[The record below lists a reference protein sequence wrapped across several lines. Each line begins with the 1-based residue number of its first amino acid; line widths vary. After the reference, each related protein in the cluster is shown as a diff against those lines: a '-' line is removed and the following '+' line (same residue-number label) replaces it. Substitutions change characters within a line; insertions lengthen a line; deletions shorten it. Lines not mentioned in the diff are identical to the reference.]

1 MKFFELRSKCKYF
14 SKRCR
19 NQYLSNVQNNL
30 TTNPRGF
37 WKYIK
42 NKRNNNELPTI
53 MYYNNVRYENSN
65 NICNAFADYF
75 SSMYIPP
82 NSIIAPNPTNSNKN
96 SNINISVY
104 L

>member
-1 MKFFELRSKCKYF
+1 MKNFKYNYPPWFDRNLRTLIKEKRIAHTEYKNNHSQTSYMKFSELRSKCKYF

-37 WKYIK
+37 WKYMK

-53 MYYNNVRYENSN
+53 MYYNNERYE
-65 NICNAFADYF
+65 
-75 SSMYIPP
+75 
-82 NSIIAPNPTNSNKN
+82 K
-96 SNINISVY
+96 
-104 L
+104 